1 MKKVKVEV
9 ETTLTYCPFE
19 NLSDMLKKDKAEKKE
34 ENKKEG
40 PDGK

>member
-19 NLSDMLKKDKAEKKE
+19 NLSDILKKDKTQKKE
-34 ENKKEG
+34 DNGKEG
-40 PDGK
+40 TDGK